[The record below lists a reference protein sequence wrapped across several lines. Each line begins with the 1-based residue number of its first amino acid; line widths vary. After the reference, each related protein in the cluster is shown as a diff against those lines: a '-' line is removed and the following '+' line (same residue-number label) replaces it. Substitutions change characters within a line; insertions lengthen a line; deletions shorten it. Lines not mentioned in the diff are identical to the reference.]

1 MSTRERW
8 IVYPLL
14 FLTLGIAM
22 RNQFLPTK
30 MLGAVDFR
38 AGELNAQTIRCNNLE
53 VAQDALVHNNLAVQQ
68 DLHFQRASGN
78 ALRTDYAESGIS
90 RSREA
95 EAKKIVVSDDRDKP
109 VILLVADPNAKAG
122 LIQTMTAGG
131 ALQIQIRTNETGGIV
146 TAVGQSGQSLVGM
159 GFEGNAFG
167 VFAQTSP
174 SGKPFLLTPMPQDP
188 LPAIP
193 DLAPISPPKTAPDGE
208 KAEPK

>member
-53 VAQDALVHNNLAVQQ
+53 VAQDALVHNNAVVLQELQ
-68 DLHFQRASGN
+68 FQRASGN
-78 ALRTDYAESGIS
+78 ALRTDYAESRVS
-90 RSREA
+90 RNRET

-109 VILLVADPNAKAG
+109 VILMVADPNAKAG

-146 TAVGQSGQSLVGM
+146 TAVGQSGQALVGM
-159 GFEGNAFG
+159 GFEGDAFG
-167 VFAQTSP
+167 VFAQTSQ
-174 SGKPFLLTPMPQDP
+174 SSKPFLLTPMAPTP
-188 LPAIP
+188 SMTIP
-193 DLAPISPPKTAPDGE
+193 NISPTIPLKTEPEGE
-208 KAEPK
+208 KEESK